1 MRSLINVACN
11 CIKTKYIELI
21 IDYYLLKLPTP
32 QMGFVHLNLANIGS
46 EYEEDN
52 YNACICFIF
61 VFSLWKYTD

>member
-1 MRSLINVACN
+1 M
-11 CIKTKYIELI
+11 I